1 MSKGSKSKACQREAE
16 ADATTLKT
24 DLDEIRALHVPTQLF
39 VGPEPEAIAHA
50 EQPEDSV
57 PNEPNRPPAEP
68 SVGQSADSG
77 ADQEAT
83 KADATEAD
91 TSNSTSR
98 ASACVSGQLLVDLP
112 S

>member
-1 MSKGSKSKACQREAE
+1 MSKGSKSKACQSEAE

-39 VGPEPEAIAHA
+39 DGPEPEAIAHA

-57 PNEPNRPPAEP
+57 PYEPNRPLAEP
-68 SVGQSADSG
+68 SAGQSADSG
-77 ADQEAT
+77 ADQE
-83 KADATEAD
+83 ATEAD